1 MVCVER
7 WTKKMSIPG
16 RKNLNLLDV
25 FKKGKLLR
33 DFDALKPLFLISNF
47 LLALLYI
54 GTTLEYLTSAMFF
67 RNASTT
73 DNDTT
78 STNKKKG
85 GKNDLIWS
93 HRNNTILFF
102 LIKGVLIYLYF
113 LSILN
118 GLTLKTSKYIYQI
131 CKMRAIY
138 HRRMVC
144 GPNIK
149 SQPRFQVTLRQPS
162 CFGMGKR

>member
-1 MVCVER
+1 
-7 WTKKMSIPG
+7 MSIPR

-67 RNASTT
+67 RNTSTT
-73 DNDTT
+73 NNDTT

-85 GKNDLIWS
+85 E
-93 HRNNTILFF
+93 
-102 LIKGVLIYLYF
+102 
-113 LSILN
+113 
-118 GLTLKTSKYIYQI
+118 KT
-131 CKMRAIY
+131 
-138 HRRMVC
+138 
-144 GPNIK
+144 
-149 SQPRFQVTLRQPS
+149 T
-162 CFGMGKR
+162 